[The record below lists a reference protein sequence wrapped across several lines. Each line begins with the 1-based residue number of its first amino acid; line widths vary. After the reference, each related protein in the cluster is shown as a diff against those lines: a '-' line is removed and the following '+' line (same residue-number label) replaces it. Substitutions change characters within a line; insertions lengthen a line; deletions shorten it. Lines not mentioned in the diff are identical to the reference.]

1 MKSNADQGSWG
12 LCSCVG
18 TDRDDQGKTTPAH
31 ITDAGQGDDLL
42 SGSRADNH
50 SADSLLSNEPYKG
63 RPSTQVAITGHYI
76 HSHHQAILQG
86 QIMQVPETGR
96 QSALW
101 SASTAHILEGERG

>member
-1 MKSNADQGSWG
+1 MISDADQ
-12 LCSCVG
+12 
-18 TDRDDQGKTTPAH
+18 DNQGKTTPAH

-50 SADSLLSNEPYKG
+50 SADSLLSNEPYRG
-63 RPSTQVAITGHYI
+63 RPSTQVAITGHHI

-86 QIMQVPETGR
+86 QVIQAPKTGR